1 MGADPNMASMRV
13 RQHGYPQSVNPAT
26 LPASLPG
33 TGAQD
38 MKILIADDHP
48 LFRDAL
54 RRAVQSLYPA
64 ATVLD
69 ADSVAALQQLIE
81 SHQDADLL
89 LLDLHMPGASGF
101 SALVHVR
108 ASCPSLPVV
117 VVSGNEDP
125 GVMQRAVG
133 HGASGYI
140 PKASTTEQMGAA
152 IQTVLDG
159 DVWLPHGVGQDS
171 KLAADEADIARRIRE
186 LTPHQFRVL
195 MMLADGLLNKQIA
208 YELGVSE
215 ATVKAHMTSVMKKL
229 GVSNRTQAVVAAAR
243 LQLDPSMRLPV
254 LEDE

>member
-1 MGADPNMASMRV
+1 
-13 RQHGYPQSVNPAT
+13 
-26 LPASLPG
+26 
-33 TGAQD
+33 

-48 LFRDAL
+48 LFREAL
-54 RRAVQSLYPA
+54 CRAVQSLYPQA
-64 ATVLD
+64 EVLD
-69 ADSVAALQQLIE
+69 ADSVTALQQLIE
-81 SHQDADLL
+81 QHHGADLL

-101 SALVHVR
+101 SALVHIR
-108 ASCPSLPVV
+108 ATHPSLPVV
-117 VVSGNEDP
+117 VISGNEDP
-125 GVMQRAVG
+125 GVMQRAIA

-140 PKASTTEQMGAA
+140 PKATSAEQMGTA

-159 DVWLPHGVGQDS
+159 DIWFPSGVGRDS
-171 KLAADEADIARRIRE
+171 KLAADEADIARRVRE

-229 GVSNRTQAVVAAAR
+229 GVSNRTQAVLAAAR
-243 LQLDPSMRLPV
+243 LQLEPNLRVPV

>member
-1 MGADPNMASMRV
+1 MSTPTPVKADPET
-13 RQHGYPQSVNPAT
+13 GYLPVANPAT
-26 LPASLPG
+26 LAAPVPCSDKLG
-33 TGAQD
+33 

-54 RRAVQSLYPA
+54 RRAVQSLYPQ

-69 ADSVAALQQLIE
+69 ADSVAMLQQLTE
-81 SHQDADLL
+81 QHHDADLL

-101 SALVHVR
+101 SALVHIR
-108 ASCPSLPVV
+108 ATYPSLPVV

-125 GVMQRAVG
+125 GVMQRAIG

-140 PKASTTEQMGAA
+140 PKATSTEQMGAA

-159 DVWLPHGVGQDS
+159 DIWLPNGVGKDS
-171 KLAADEADIARRIRE
+171 KLASDEADIARRLRE